1 MECYGFARAPVAGE
15 YSPKPYFTSVTSDI
29 TTAVTSFATILS
41 QSVFTDE
48 NDWLEILFTCSFDI
62 TGSTGNT
69 PTFQITVDGT
79 VYAGVRQTCAG
90 TSDKHAA
97 MRVLGLQPGRGTHT
111 VTVDWRS
118 ANTSTARIRAVS
130 DPSHHGSLLCRVIRR
145 GSDRE
150 MGGYP
155 QLGWQRIYTC
165 GLSQS
170 DTTTTATSGKSVS
183 YVSLN
188 GPVTVVTR
196 APNSSLLIRL
206 SASGSATLAFVYFQC
221 FVDGVS
227 IGGTSI
233 SAPASP
239 GRFGGGF
246 VFVAPVVAGTHTVDI
261 KWTTNT
267 AASATITP
275 SATTEEHAEFT
286 IEEVFCLDQGNW
298 EPDAEGFAVVGYN
311 AHTLPRVGF
320 ASLGKAFT
328 GTASF
333 QTVVSLPFYVAGDQS
348 YVSIEYAIGLHANTT
363 AAVNTQIL
371 VDGNVQGG
379 MGANVLDTSG
389 TSTDNFAGACNLV
402 PLATGNHTIALQFKG
417 NTSTIGPVANPDRS
431 GAFLLVR
438 EIASPLAVS
447 N

>member
-41 QSVFTDE
+41 LSVFTDE

-62 TGSTGNT
+62 TGTSGNT

-90 TSDKHAA
+90 ASDKHSA
-97 MRVLGLQPGRGTHT
+97 MRVFGLQPGRGTHK

-118 ANTSTARIRAVS
+118 ANTTSTARIRAVS
-130 DPSHHGSLLCRVIRR
+130 DSAHHGSLLCRVIRR

-150 MGGYP
+150 MSGYP

-170 DTTTTATSGKSVS
+170 DTATTATSGTGVS
-183 YVSLN
+183 FVSLN
-188 GPVTVVTR
+188 GPLTVVTR

-206 SASGSATLAFVYFQC
+206 SASGSGTLSFVFLQC

-227 IGGTSI
+227 VGSVSI

-239 GRFGGGF
+239 GRFGGGCA
-246 VFVAPVVAGTHTVDI
+246 FVAPVVAGTHTVDI
-261 KWTTNT
+261 KWTANGS
-267 AASATITP
+267 AAATITP
-275 SATTEEHAEFT
+275 SSSTEEHAEFT
-286 IEEVFCLDQGNW
+286 VEEVFCLDQGNW
-298 EPDAEGFAVVGYN
+298 EPDTEGFAVIGYN
-311 AHTLPRVGF
+311 AHNLPRVGF
-320 ASLGKAFT
+320 ASLGKTLT
-328 GTASF
+328 GTSSF
-333 QTVVSLPFYVAGDQS
+333 QTVLSLPFYVAGDQS
-348 YVSIEYAIGLHANTT
+348 YVSIEYAIGVSANST

-371 VDGNVQGG
+371 VDGNVQSG

-389 TSTDNFAGACNLV
+389 TSTDNFAGACSV
-402 PLATGNHTIALQFKG
+402 IPLATGNHTITLQFKG
-417 NTSTIGPVANPDRS
+417 NTSTIGGAPDRS

-438 EIASPLAVS
+438 EIASLLAVS